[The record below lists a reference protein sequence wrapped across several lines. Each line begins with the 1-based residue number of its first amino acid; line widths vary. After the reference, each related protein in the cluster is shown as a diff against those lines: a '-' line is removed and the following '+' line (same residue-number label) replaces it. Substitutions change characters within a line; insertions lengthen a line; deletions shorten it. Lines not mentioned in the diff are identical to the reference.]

1 MPEDWREK
9 KLHKKKAILIKIYK
23 EMARI
28 RKELCAIR
36 SLLEE
41 NKADAHLKES
51 GQEKAAVNFLNK
63 ESGILEKLALKVLPN
78 APILLMF

>member
-23 EMARI
+23 EMARV

-41 NKADAHLKES
+41 NKADTHLKES
-51 GQEKAAVNFLNK
+51 GQEKAAYVLSMTK
-63 ESGILEKLALKVLPN
+63 RMLEDTKLEEK
-78 APILLMF
+78 